1 MTQFF
6 LIYTI
11 FAKQQEIMAK
21 SFPFYKQLDANDCG
35 ASCLRMIARNY
46 GRYYSLD
53 TLREMTYIGKQ
64 GVSMLGISDAAERIG
79 FQTLAAKTTFE
90 QLRRDVPLPC
100 IAHWKQEHFIVI
112 YKISETHVWIADPAA
127 GKFKISRQQFLNAWA
142 SDLEQGQPIGI
153 VLLLQTSPEFY
164 QHEHAKIDKSGFG
177 YVWTYFQRYRSYLMQ
192 IAAGLLIGLLLQ
204 IVFPFV
210 LKEIVDSGIQKEDV
224 KLINAAILGLFALFF
239 SQLFVEYIRGWI
251 LMHVGARVNITL
263 ISDFLIKLTNLP
275 LKYFDTKVTG
285 DLLQRIF
292 DHERV
297 QRFLSSTSLFSIFS
311 FFTFIAFFVVL
322 ATWSPTVFLIFSVG
336 IILSVLW
343 FYLFTTY
350 RRELDYARFDQATE
364 NQNNLMELING
375 MPDIKLHNAEK
386 QKRWAWERAQARL
399 FRTGLDTVHIDQI
412 QKSGAQFI
420 NEAKNLLVLFFVAMQ
435 VVEGKMTLGMLVAIQ
450 YIIGQLNGPL
460 NQFVDFIRAL
470 QEARI
475 SLERMNEIHT
485 RENEEVIEEKI
496 NLLPDWGDLILDK
509 VSFQYVG
516 PQSPMVLKNIR
527 LRIPKGKVTAIVG
540 SSGSGK
546 TTLLRLLLNYYQ
558 PTDGSIRVGD
568 VNISVIQNRLWRQKC
583 GAVLQ
588 DGFIFNDTIARNIAL
603 GDEIIDKVKLLQ
615 AVKVANIQ
623 NFVESLPLGYNT
635 RIGADGLGLSLGQK
649 QRMLIARA
657 VYKSPEYLLFDEAP
671 SALDAY
677 NEMIVMEN
685 LTEIFKHKTVVVV
698 AHRLSTVINADYIV
712 VLDSGE
718 IVEHGTHAA
727 LTYSKGAYYHL
738 VRNQLELG
746 S

>member
-1 MTQFF
+1 
-6 LIYTI
+6 
-11 FAKQQEIMAK
+11 MAK
-21 SFPFYKQLDANDCG
+21 AFPFYKQLDANDCG
-35 ASCLRMIARNY
+35 ASCLRMIARHY

-64 GVSMLGISDAAERIG
+64 GVSLLGISDAAERIG

-90 QLRRDVPLPC
+90 QLRKDVPLPC

-112 YKISETHVWIADPAA
+112 YSASETHIWVADPAA
-127 GKFKISRQQFLNAWA
+127 GKFKISRQQFLSAWA
-142 SDLEQGQPIGI
+142 SDLEQGQPVGI
-153 VLLLQTSPEFY
+153 LLLLQTTPEFY
-164 QHEHAKIDKSGFG
+164 QHEDIKVDKGGFG
-177 YVWTYFQRYRSYLMQ
+177 YVWSYFQRYRSYLLQ

-322 ATWSPTVFLIFSVG
+322 AAWSPVVFLIFAGG

-399 FRTGLDTVHIDQI
+399 FRTALDTVHIDQI

-435 VVEGKMTLGMLVAIQ
+435 VVEGKMSLGMLVAIQ

-496 NLLPDWGDLILDK
+496 NLLPHWGDLILDK

-516 PQSPMVLKNIR
+516 PHSPMVLKNIR
-527 LRIPKGKVTAIVG
+527 LRIPKGKITAIVG

-558 PTDGSIRVGD
+558 PTEGAIRVGD
-568 VNISVIQNRLWRQKC
+568 VNIAVIQNRLWRQKC

-588 DGFIFNDTIARNIAL
+588 EGFIFNDTIARNIAL
-603 GDEIIDKVKLLQ
+603 GDEVIDKVKLLQ

-657 VYKSPEYLLFDEAP
+657 VYKSPEYLFFDEAT

-685 LTEIFKHKTVVVV
+685 LTEVFMQKTVVVV
-698 AHRLSTVINADYIV
+698 AHRLSTVMNADYIV

-718 IVEHGTHAA
+718 VVEHGTHAE
-727 LTYSKGAYYHL
+727 LTYNKGAYYHL
-738 VRNQLELG
+738 VKNQLDLG
-746 S
+746 T

>member
-1 MTQFF
+1 
-6 LIYTI
+6 
-11 FAKQQEIMAK
+11 MAK
-21 SFPFYKQLDANDCG
+21 AFPFYKQLDANDCG
-35 ASCLRMIARNY
+35 ASCLRMIARHY

-79 FQTLAAKTTFE
+79 FQTLAVKTSFAR
-90 QLRRDVPLPC
+90 LRRDIPLPC
-100 IAHWKQEHFIVI
+100 IAHWKQEHFIVVH
-112 YKISETHVWIADPAA
+112 SVTDTHVWVADPAA
-127 GKFKISRQQFLNAWA
+127 GKFKITRQQFLNSWA
-142 SDLEQGQPIGI
+142 SDVEQGEPVGI
-153 VLLLQTSPEFY
+153 LLLLQTTPQFF
-164 QHEHAKIDKSGFG
+164 QHEDKPVDKSGLG
-177 YVWTYFQRYRSYLMQ
+177 YVWSYFKRYNSYIFQ

-210 LKEIVDSGIQKEDV
+210 LKEIVDSGIQKEDIR
-224 KLINAAILGLFALFF
+224 LIHAAILGLFALFF

-311 FFTFIAFFVVL
+311 FFTFIAFFVVI
-322 ATWSPTVFLIFSVG
+322 ATWSPMVFFIFAVG
-336 IILSVLW
+336 ILLSVSW
-343 FYLFTTY
+343 FYLFTSY
-350 RRELDYARFDQATE
+350 RRELDYAKFDQATE
-364 NQNNLMELING
+364 NQNNLIELING

-399 FRTGLDTVHIDQI
+399 FRTSLDTVHIDQI

-420 NEAKNLLVLFFVAMQ
+420 NEAKNLIVLFYVAMQ
-435 VVEGKMTLGMLVAIQ
+435 VVEGRMSLGMLVAIQ

-460 NQFVDFIRAL
+460 NQFVDFIRSL

-509 VSFQYVG
+509 VSFQYIG
-516 PQSPMVLKNIR
+516 PHSPMVLKNIR

-546 TTLLRLLLNYYQ
+546 TTMLRLLLNYYQ
-558 PTDGSIRVGD
+558 PTEGAIRVGD
-568 VNISVIQNRLWRQKC
+568 VNIAVIQNRLWREKC

-588 DGFIFNDTIARNIAL
+588 DGYIFNDTIARNIAL
-603 GDEIIDKVKLLQ
+603 GDEVIDKVRLLQ

-657 VYKSPEYLLFDEAP
+657 VYKAPDYLFFDEAT

-685 LTEIFKHKTVVVV
+685 LTEVFKNKTMVIV
-698 AHRLSTVINADYIV
+698 AHRLSTVMNADYIV

-718 IVEHGTHAA
+718 VVEHGTHAE
-727 LTYSKGAYYHL
+727 LTYNRGAYYHL

-746 S
+746 A